1 MRHSTAHASLAR
13 NPPIVAPSFTNAREK
28 LRSMLDE
35 ITFFKVQTISQTT
48 IHGTAAGTETTQL
61 RETFSGTAIEVL
73 PSYRQ
78 ELKARRVLLL
88 KQDREIGI
96 GNFLGVVKLAD
107 APRGVHDATSIPS
120 AGDVLVGLPVANTR
134 KDFRDGASLLLKNWR
149 GGAKPLQEL
158 ARVVR
163 YGTKMSATELRDVL
177 KQPGSAAAARFLAA
191 CADDPARMFP
201 KTMQERCIRE
211 NAQAMVRGADD
222 VWMIARVVL
231 YGNVKSLAHLHLVQ
245 VGHDAVLSDKQRTDA
260 QDIRLSLP
268 ARVFVEVLAERLDAP
283 DIERVFMET
292 LNALAPESLGAP
304 QITSKPKEAKTPA
317 SAFAPA
323 CAPTSPVY
331 LPPSPASPS
340 SPAYAPSS
348 PSYAPTSPVFVPTSP
363 AYAPSS
369 PAYAPSSPSYA
380 PYSPPFA
387 PADAPF
393 VAFAPIDPLSLE
405 HETRE
410 ATEPDTETTPAPVAL
425 LAKRPRAI
433 ISNNK
438 NEGEGERETKTKT
451 KPTHKNEKQ

>member
-1 MRHSTAHASLAR
+1 MNSQPPAPMRHSTAHASLTSLTR
-13 NPPIVAPSFTNAREK
+13 NPQVVAPSFTNAREK

-107 APRGVHDATSIPS
+107 APRGVHDATSVPS

-177 KQPGSAAAARFLAA
+177 KQPGSAAAERFLAA
-191 CADDPARMFP
+191 CADDPTRMFP

-231 YGNVKSLAHLHLVQ
+231 YGNVKSLAHLHLLQ

-304 QITSKPKEAKTPA
+304 QITAKPKEDETPA
-317 SAFAPA
+317 SAFA
-323 CAPTSPVY
+323 
-331 LPPSPASPS
+331 PASPS

-348 PSYAPTSPVFVPTSP
+348 PSYAPTSPVYAPSSP

-369 PAYAPSSPSYA
+369 PAYAPSSPLYA

-410 ATEPDTETTPAPVAL
+410 ATETDTETTPAPVAL

-438 NEGEGERETKTKT
+438 NEGEGERETKTK
-451 KPTHKNEKQ
+451 PTHKNEKQ